1 MHEFLQY
8 TLNGL
13 TVGAFYALV
22 ALGYTM
28 VYGIIRL
35 INFAH
40 GDFFMVGGFLALGV
54 LSLLANGGMPAGV
67 LVVVALVAATAVT
80 GALGVA
86 SARIVYLP
94 LLKAPQLSL
103 LVSALGLSLAVEY
116 GTALSQGTG
125 FKSVPHIGFLS
136 AENAI
141 QLTDSVRLTYAQ
153 LGIFGVSVVLMAALF
168 FFVQRTVTGTTM
180 RTLAMDQD
188 AARLMGI
195 NVERTILLTF
205 LIGAGLAGTAGTMY
219 ALYYP
224 QVNFLMGFLLGLRA
238 FTAAVIGGI
247 GNIPGAMVGGVIIG
261 LLESYATGYVSGR
274 WTDVVVFGTLIAVL
288 VVRPSGLLGE
298 RVAERV

>member
-1 MHEFLQY
+1 MNDFLQY

-35 INFAH
+35 LNFAH
-40 GDFFMVGGFLALGV
+40 GDFFMVGAFLATGV
-54 LSLLANGGMPAGV
+54 LSLLTGSGLPSGLV
-67 LVVVALVAATAVT
+67 VVVALVAATAAAA
-80 GALGVA
+80 ALGGV

-94 LLKAPQLSL
+94 LVKAPKLSL

-125 FKSVPHIGFLS
+125 FRSVPHIGFLS
-136 AENAI
+136 AEHAI
-141 QLTDSVRLTYAQ
+141 GLTDGVRLTYAQ
-153 LGIFGVSVVLMAALF
+153 LGVIAVSLALMIGLYLY
-168 FFVQRTVTGTTM
+168 VTRTFTGTAM
-180 RTLAMDQD
+180 RVLAMDQD
-188 AARLMGI
+188 AARLMGV
-195 NVERTILLTF
+195 NVERTIMMTF
-205 LIGAGLAGTAGTMY
+205 IIGAGLAGTAGTMY

-238 FTAAVIGGI
+238 FTAAVLGGI
-247 GNIPGAMVGGVIIG
+247 GNIPGAMVGGFLIG
-261 LLESYATGYVSGR
+261 LLESYATGYVAGR
-274 WTDVVVFGTLIAVL
+274 WTDVVVFGVLIGVL
-288 VVRPSGLLGE
+288 VIRPSGILGE